1 LAIHKYKIG
10 QRVNFTPSKTTLTA
24 SNREYKV
31 IRLLP
36 ALQGQNQYRI
46 KSIAE
51 DFERMVIEDELA
63 AK

>member
-1 LAIHKYKIG
+1 MAVHKYKIG
-10 QRVNFTPSKTTLTA
+10 QRVNFTPSKTTLAATV
-24 SNREYKV
+24 RDYKI

-46 KSIAE
+46 KSMAE
-51 DFERMVIEDELA
+51 DFERMVIEDELT